1 MGNRGLLLLLPLT
14 LAPCARCCPLAGRCL
29 GRPSGATAV
38 LPCSSPAVPS
48 GVLLPLAEPVVEL
61 LLLLSVVA
69 PSLCINSR
77 VSLSR
82 SVSPAAPAAWT

>member
-1 MGNRGLLLLLPLT
+1 MGIRGLLLLLPPT
-14 LAPCARCCPLAGRCL
+14 LAPCARCAVVGRCL
-29 GRPSGATAV
+29 GRPSGAAAV
-38 LPCSSPAVPS
+38 LHWSSPAVPS